1 MLCAR
6 RLLFFVSL
14 GAIML
19 AERAAS
25 QVVPN
30 AGRRTWASLPAP
42 LTASLL
48 TLLSCIPCDPLYM
61 SSWRDSGML
70 RSLGDI
76 VPFVRCES
84 SI

>member
-1 MLCAR
+1 M
-6 RLLFFVSL
+6 FFVSL

-19 AERAAS
+19 AEQAAAR
-25 QVVPN
+25 VAPN
-30 AGRRTWASLPAP
+30 AMRRAWASLPAP
-42 LTASLL
+42 LTATLL

-76 VPFVRCES
+76 VPFVRCDS
-84 SI
+84 LM